1 VHKGVWNSISTY
13 LKLSASFATVFFTI
27 EVLFTNRF
35 KINLAVV
42 YFNDISTY
50 YTNYSIIQKFI
61 TFFSPKIYMNV
72 MT

>member
-1 VHKGVWNSISTY
+1 
-13 LKLSASFATVFFTI
+13 
-27 EVLFTNRF
+27 
-35 KINLAVV
+35 LAVV

-61 TFFSPKIYMNV
+61 TIFPPKIYMNV